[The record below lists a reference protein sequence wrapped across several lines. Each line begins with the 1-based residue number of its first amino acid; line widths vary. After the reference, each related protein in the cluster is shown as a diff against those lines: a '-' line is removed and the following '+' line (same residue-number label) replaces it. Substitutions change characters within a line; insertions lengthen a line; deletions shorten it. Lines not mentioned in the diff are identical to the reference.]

1 MNFTANQPDPLLRL
15 PAVAAIVGLKT
26 TAIYMAVRRGEF
38 PRPVKLGRIS
48 AWPESEIR
56 AWIEDRKAERS
67 AA

>member
-1 MNFTANQPDPLLRL
+1 MTTANHQPDRLLRL

-26 TAIYMAVRRGEF
+26 TAIYGAVSKGEF
-38 PRPVKLGRIS
+38 PRPVKFGRVS

-56 AWIEDRKAERS
+56 AWIEARKAERS